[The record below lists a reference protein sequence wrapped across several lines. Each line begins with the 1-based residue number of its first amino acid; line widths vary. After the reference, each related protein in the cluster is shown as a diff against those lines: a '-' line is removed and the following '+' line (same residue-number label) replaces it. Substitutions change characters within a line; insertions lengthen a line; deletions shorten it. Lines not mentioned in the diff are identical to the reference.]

1 MASKRARTVDITRE
15 DVRDAEG
22 ARITDQYID
31 RAVERARQH
40 AGRGGRPSVG
50 APGTRSPQLAVRL
63 PAALKA
69 AVEARAARD
78 GKRPSDIAREA
89 LEQYLAG

>member
-1 MASKRARTVDITRE
+1 MTNKRARTVDVTRE
-15 DVRDAEG
+15 DVRDTEG
-22 ARITDQYID
+22 VRVTEQYID

-40 AGRGGRPSVG
+40 VGRGGRPSVG
-50 APGTRSPQLAVRL
+50 DPGTRSPQLAVRL

-69 AVEARAARD
+69 AIEARAVRD

-89 LEQYLAG
+89 LEQYLQ